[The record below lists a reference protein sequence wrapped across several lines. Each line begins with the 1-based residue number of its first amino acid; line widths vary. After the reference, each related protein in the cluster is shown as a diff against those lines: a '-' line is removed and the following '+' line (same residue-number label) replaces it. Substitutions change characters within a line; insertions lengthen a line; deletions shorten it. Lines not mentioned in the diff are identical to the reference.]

1 MATHP
6 VIGIAG
12 AGAVGLH
19 YGLALQRAG
28 WDVRFLARGEHLAA
42 MQQAGV
48 HYHSMGEVSCM
59 MVQVSD
65 DPAMLAAC
73 DVVILACKTTQL
85 DAMLA
90 SLLPYVTDAV
100 WLTMQNGVTAP
111 DVVRQYVPDASVI
124 AASAFIGARIE
135 SPGVVV
141 HSAAGH
147 LRLGAWHGEVSV
159 LLASL
164 CTAWQQGCVDAQ
176 AVTDM
181 RAMLWQKMLWNC
193 GFNAMTALTQSYA
206 RDVASD
212 QGLQSWVIT
221 AMEEARTVAQCVGVM
236 LDANVIAQHLALT
249 LDAGAVKSSMWQ
261 DVAYHRAVEIEA
273 MNGHIVHVAKQF
285 DVAVPV
291 NRILYDLMRGLT
303 RNPSS

>member
-28 WDVRFLARGEHLAA
+28 LDVRFLARGAHLAA
-42 MQQAGV
+42 MQRDGV
-48 HYHSMGEVSCM
+48 HYHTMGEASHVL
-59 MVQVSD
+59 VQASD
-65 DPAMLAAC
+65 QAAALAVC
-73 DVVILACKTTQL
+73 DVIVLACKTTQL

-90 SLLPYVTDAV
+90 SLAPHVAGAV
-100 WLTMQNGVTAP
+100 LLTMQNGVTAP
-111 DVVRQYVPDASVI
+111 DCVHQHFPHASII

-147 LRLGAWHGEVSV
+147 LRLGVWHGEASA
-159 LLASL
+159 LLALL
-164 CTAWQQGCVDAQ
+164 CAAWQQGGVDAR
-176 AVTDM
+176 AVADM
-181 RAMLWQKMLWNC
+181 PAMLWQKMLWNC
-193 GFNAMTALTQSYA
+193 GFNAITALTQSYA

-212 QGLQSWVIT
+212 EALQCWVRT
-221 AMEEARTVAQCVGVM
+221 AMEEARTVAQCLGVR
-236 LDANVIAQHLALT
+236 LEADVIAQHMALT
-249 LDAGAVKSSMWQ
+249 LNGGSVKSSMWQ
-261 DVAYHRAVEIEA
+261 DVSHHRAVEIEA
-273 MNGHIVHVAKQF
+273 MNGYIVHIAEQY

-291 NRILYDLMRGLT
+291 NRMLYDLMRGLC
-303 RNPSS
+303 RNQSA